1 MSDYSPDINKS
12 GPGCGGVAMY
22 ILSALLVI
30 FTLGAIAAYVVLFV
44 NPDLPI
50 NPFDSPTLTATGTGP
65 YVTATEVI
73 PFPPTSAPTLVPI
86 SSATGA
92 ATATSLPGT
101 LAPTQTA
108 IVAITSTPTEA
119 ATATSEPAPP
129 TTPSPT
135 PFPLVLQLD
144 GVTAA
149 QGFKGCSWT
158 GIAGQIFGPNNGL
171 PISYLLVH
179 LEGVWNSR
187 AFDQDAITGSAPEYG
202 PGGYEFN
209 LGTQPVASDRTLW
222 VQAVDAAGMPLSERV
237 YLTTYAD
244 CEHNLLIVN
253 FNQVR

>member
-1 MSDYSPDINKS
+1 MSEYSPDISKS

-22 ILSALLVI
+22 ILSALLI
-30 FTLGAIAAYVVLFV
+30 LFTIGAIAAYVVLFV
-44 NPDLPI
+44 NPELPV
-50 NPFDSPTLTATGTGP
+50 NPFRTPTLPATAAGP
-65 YVTATEVI
+65 DATPTEVI
-73 PFPPTSAPTLVPI
+73 LFPPTLVPVA
-86 SSATGA
+86 SGTYSF
-92 ATATSLPGT
+92 TATVPPGI
-101 LAPTQTA
+101 ASPTQTA
-108 IVAITSTPTEA
+108 ILATHTPTQT

-135 PFPLVLQLD
+135 PFPLVLQPS
-144 GVTAA
+144 GIQAA

-158 GIAGQIFGPNNGL
+158 GIAGQIFGPNNGA
-171 PISYLLVH
+171 PISYLPVH
-179 LEGVWNSR
+179 LEGIWNGR
-187 AFDQDAITGSAPEYG
+187 TFDQDAITGSAPEYG

-222 VQAVDAAGMPLSERV
+222 VQAVDAVGMALSERV

>member
-1 MSDYSPDINKS
+1 MSDYSPDISKS

-22 ILSALLVI
+22 ILSAVLVI
-30 FTLGAIAAYVVLFV
+30 FTIGAIAAYVVLFV
-44 NPDLPI
+44 NPDVPF
-50 NPFDSPTLTATGTGP
+50 NPFSEPTLTATAVEPIGTATEVIIVP
-65 YVTATEVI
+65 PTYTPTSPVVPSATQAVTPTSAVTATEV
-73 PFPPTSAPTLVPI
+73 P
-86 SSATGA
+86 
-92 ATATSLPGT
+92 
-101 LAPTQTA
+101 
-108 IVAITSTPTEA
+108 
-119 ATATSEPAPP
+119 TATSEPAPP

-135 PFPLVLQLD
+135 PFPLVLQPS
-144 GVTAA
+144 GVKAA

-158 GIAGQIFGPNNGL
+158 GISGQIFGPNNGA

-179 LEGVWNSR
+179 LEGMWNSR

-209 LGTQPVASDRTLW
+209 LGTQAVASDRTLW
-222 VQAVDAAGMPLSERV
+222 VQAVDAAGMPLSEQV